1 MKAISF
7 EQFSYAYPK
16 SGVVLEKLCFEV
28 KKGSFTAVVG
38 PSGAGKTTLCLA
50 AAGVVPHYF
59 GGRTAGTIVV
69 QGIQTMEST
78 MGELAKDVALVLED
92 YESQLV
98 AMTVEDEV
106 AFGLE
111 NAGVDRKLI
120 PQMVRE
126 TLQLVGLS
134 NREQCE
140 VGGLSGGQKQRL
152 ALAGALVTKPEIL
165 ILDEPASAL
174 DPEGAAELYDLLGKL
189 NKQGMTILVVEHEIA
204 RVLPH
209 IDQLVLLMD
218 GRIVAADEPE
228 AAMRKMNEEELF
240 QEAIPPL
247 LKLRFLLEKNGCRF
261 ESWRSEADAIRDLS
275 DILQERSGVNR
286 SA

>member
-228 AAMRKMNEEELF
+228 AAMRKMSEEELF

>member
-1 MKAISF
+1 VKAISF
-7 EQFSYAYPK
+7 ENFSYAYPK

-28 KKGSFTAVVG
+28 KKGSFTAIVG

-59 GGRTAGTIVV
+59 GGRTAGTVVV

-111 NAGVDRKLI
+111 NAGVDRKII
-120 PQMVRE
+120 PQMVQE

-134 NREQCE
+134 GREQCE

-152 ALAGALVTKPEIL
+152 ALAGALVTKPDIL

-174 DPEGAAELYDLLGKL
+174 DPAGTEELYSLLGKL
-189 NKQGMTILVVEHEIA
+189 NEQGMTILVVEHDIA
-204 RVLPH
+204 QVLPYT
-209 IDQLVLLMD
+209 DQLVLLME
-218 GRIVAADEPE
+218 GRVAVADQPE
-228 AAMRKMNEEELF
+228 AALRKMSEKSLF

-247 LKLRFLLEKNGCRF
+247 QELRFLLEKNGCRF
-261 ESWRSEADAIRDLS
+261 SAWRCEADAVRELS
-275 DILQERSGVNR
+275 AVLQETSEVSR

>member
-7 EQFSYAYPK
+7 ENFSYAYPK
-16 SGVVLEKLCFEV
+16 SKVVLDKLCFDV
-28 KKGSFTAVVG
+28 KKGSFTAIVG
-38 PSGAGKTTLCLA
+38 PSGAGKTTLCMA

-59 GGRTAGTIVV
+59 GGRSAGSVVV
-69 QGIQTMEST
+69 QGVRTMDST
-78 MGELAKDVALVLED
+78 MGELAKGVALVLED

-98 AMTVEDEV
+98 AMTVEEEV

-111 NAGVDRKLI
+111 NACVDPKLI
-120 PQMVRE
+120 SSMVQE
-126 TLQLVGLS
+126 TLQLVGLAG
-134 NREQCE
+134 REQQE

-174 DPEGAAELYDLLGKL
+174 DPEGAAELYGLLGRL
-189 NKQGMTILVVEHEIA
+189 NKQGMTIMVVEHEIA

-209 IDQLVLLMD
+209 IDQLVLLLNGSIAVVD
-218 GRIVAADEPE
+218 QPE
-228 AAMRKMNEEELF
+228 AALRKMNAEGLF

-247 LKLRFLLEKNGCRF
+247 LELRFLLEKSGCRF
-261 ESWRSEADAIRDLS
+261 GTWRCEADAVRELS
-275 DILQERSGVNR
+275 AALKEAEEVSQ

>member
-1 MKAISF
+1 VKAISF
-7 EQFSYAYPK
+7 ENFSYAYPK

-28 KKGSFTAVVG
+28 EQGSFTAIVG

-59 GGRTAGTIVV
+59 GGRTGGTVVV
-69 QGIQTMEST
+69 QGIQTMDST

-134 NREQCE
+134 GREQCE

-152 ALAGALVTKPEIL
+152 ALAGALVTKPDIL

-174 DPEGAAELYDLLGKL
+174 DPAGTEELYSLLGKL
-189 NKQGMTILVVEHEIA
+189 NEQGMTILVVEHDIA
-204 RVLPH
+204 QVLPY
-209 IDQLVLLMD
+209 IDQLVLLME
-218 GRIVAADEPE
+218 GRIAVAGQPE
-228 AAMRKMNEEELF
+228 AALRKMSEESLF
-240 QEAIPPL
+240 QEVIPPL
-247 LKLRFLLEKNGCRF
+247 QELRFLLEKHGCRF
-261 ESWRSEADAIRDLS
+261 GAWRCEADAVRELS
-275 DILQERSGVNR
+275 AVLQEASEVSR

>member
-7 EQFSYAYPK
+7 EHFSYAYPK
-16 SGVVLEKLCFEV
+16 SGVVLDKLCFEV
-28 KKGSFTAVVG
+28 EKGSFTAIVG

-50 AAGVVPHYF
+50 AAGVVPNYF
-59 GGRTAGTIVV
+59 GGRTAGTVIV
-69 QGIQTMEST
+69 QGIRTMEST
-78 MGELAKDVALVLED
+78 MGELAKDIALVLED
-92 YESQLV
+92 YECQLV

-111 NAGVDRKLI
+111 NAGIDQKLI
-120 PQMVRE
+120 PQMVQE

-134 NREQCE
+134 GREQCE

-152 ALAGALVTKPEIL
+152 ALAGALVTKPDIL

-174 DPEGAAELYDLLGKL
+174 DPEGTAELYDLLGRL

-209 IDQLVLLMD
+209 IDQLVLLLN
-218 GRIVAADEPE
+218 GRIAVADKPE
-228 AAMRKMNEEELF
+228 AALRKMSEESLF
-240 QEAIPPL
+240 QEAIPSL
-247 LKLRFLLEKNGCRF
+247 LELRFLLEKNGCRF
-261 ESWRSEADAIRDLS
+261 GAWQCEADAVRELS
-275 DILQERSGVNR
+275 AVLEEARGVSR